1 MSSTKA
7 LPPIAWVAPDRL
19 TLLPGNPR
27 SGDIEAISRSIQEF
41 GFLVPVVVNSD
52 GLVIAGNHRV
62 AAARQLGL
70 DAVPVWRSEQ
80 FDDSTRAKAFALA
93 DNRTNDLAGYND
105 RNLAAMLEDV
115 LAADADLLAA
125 ASFTEDDL
133 AELLDTIHRS
143 DMDAL
148 EETDGPEIGVI
159 PDDPVTNTGDV
170 WLLGEHRVMCGDS
183 ADPAAVFLLT
193 RGEEAAAMVT
203 DPPYGINYGEV
214 VDWRNRMRRSTRGD
228 GHIQNDETDDAID
241 LWGRVFPV
249 WKNVLRAK
257 DSAFYCWGPGGPQQI
272 DLGEALRV
280 AGLAPHGSIIW
291 RKSSFSFSRAD
302 HKYQHEPCWYGW
314 RSDGTHRWAGPNNET
329 SVWDFD
335 RPARSDDHPTQK
347 PLGLIQRCIRNIT
360 HKGEIVV
367 DPFLGSGTT
376 LLASDIDGRV
386 CFGMELDPRYVDVIC
401 RRWQTL
407 TGQQPVLEATGE
419 PHGFEGA

>member
-148 EETDGPEIGVI
+148 EETD
-159 PDDPVTNTGDV
+159 
-170 WLLGEHRVMCGDS
+170 
-183 ADPAAVFLLT
+183 
-193 RGEEAAAMVT
+193 
-203 DPPYGINYGEV
+203 
-214 VDWRNRMRRSTRGD
+214 
-228 GHIQNDETDDAID
+228 
-241 LWGRVFPV
+241 
-249 WKNVLRAK
+249 
-257 DSAFYCWGPGGPQQI
+257 
-272 DLGEALRV
+272 
-280 AGLAPHGSIIW
+280 
-291 RKSSFSFSRAD
+291 
-302 HKYQHEPCWYGW
+302 
-314 RSDGTHRWAGPNNET
+314 
-329 SVWDFD
+329 
-335 RPARSDDHPTQK
+335 
-347 PLGLIQRCIRNIT
+347 
-360 HKGEIVV
+360 
-367 DPFLGSGTT
+367 
-376 LLASDIDGRV
+376 
-386 CFGMELDPRYVDVIC
+386 
-401 RRWQTL
+401 
-407 TGQQPVLEATGE
+407 VLEATGE

>member
-70 DAVPVWRSEQ
+70 DAVP
-80 FDDSTRAKAFALA
+80 
-93 DNRTNDLAGYND
+93 
-105 RNLAAMLEDV
+105 
-115 LAADADLLAA
+115 
-125 ASFTEDDL
+125 
-133 AELLDTIHRS
+133 
-143 DMDAL
+143 
-148 EETDGPEIGVI
+148 
-159 PDDPVTNTGDV
+159 
-170 WLLGEHRVMCGDS
+170 
-183 ADPAAVFLLT
+183 
-193 RGEEAAAMVT
+193 
-203 DPPYGINYGEV
+203 
-214 VDWRNRMRRSTRGD
+214 
-228 GHIQNDETDDAID
+228 
-241 LWGRVFPV
+241 
-249 WKNVLRAK
+249 
-257 DSAFYCWGPGGPQQI
+257 
-272 DLGEALRV
+272 
-280 AGLAPHGSIIW
+280 
-291 RKSSFSFSRAD
+291 
-302 HKYQHEPCWYGW
+302 
-314 RSDGTHRWAGPNNET
+314 ET